1 MQCTG
6 HCIYMVYSILTLYDI
21 HNGEIKL
28 YSRVIATKYYL
39 VDLRFLLKKTLNYKL
54 FLTLLVLE
62 MIWIPISVGYG
73 FFVFKCVQG
82 FSEQVCEWSAQWHS
96 YIIVL
101 GSILLQVPKKQNLR
115 CGFLFKW
122 VIMRVLN
129 KERRE
134 ERRREA
140 IYSKAKE
147 KGDNYGLHTSF
158 NLICWDRTSGSW
170 IIPRGV
176 LPLLV

>member
-1 MQCTG
+1 M
-6 HCIYMVYSILTLYDI
+6 
-21 HNGEIKL
+21 N
-28 YSRVIATKYYL
+28 
-39 VDLRFLLKKTLNYKL
+39 NYFCRL
-54 FLTLLVLE
+54 CVL
-62 MIWIPISVGYG
+62 
-73 FFVFKCVQG
+73 CVQVCAEC
-82 FSEQVCEWSAQWHS
+82 FCEQVCEWSAQWHS
-96 YIIVL
+96 YIIAL

-147 KGDNYGLHTSF
+147 KGDNCGLHTSF
-158 NLICWDRTSGSW
+158 NLISTEPLDHELYPEGFYLFLYNHFFFNGLQEDGSRESFSLSEW
-170 IIPRGV
+170 F
-176 LPLLV
+176 LFE